1 MSGMF
6 NHHTASTSNT
16 EINSQSIPYFSLSS
30 YVGSLR
36 MAEYSHWLVRFL
48 EVIYLLISEF
58 DMNGFFGVKKE
69 IKRSLIRGQVENGL
83 TDKFL

>member
-1 MSGMF
+1 MSRMF
-6 NHHTASTSNT
+6 NHQIAGTRNT
-16 EINSQSIPYFSLSS
+16 EITSQSFPYFSLSS

-36 MAEYSHWLVRFL
+36 MTEYSHWLVRFL

-58 DMNGFFGVKKE
+58 DMNGFFGVKK
-69 IKRSLIRGQVENGL
+69 KFKCSLIRGQVENAL